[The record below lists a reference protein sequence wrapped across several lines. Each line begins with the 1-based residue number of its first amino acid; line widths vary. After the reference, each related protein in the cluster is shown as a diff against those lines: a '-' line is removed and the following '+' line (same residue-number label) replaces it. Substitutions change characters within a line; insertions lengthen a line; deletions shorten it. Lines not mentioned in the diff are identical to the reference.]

1 MIQEQPFKSSAVTL
15 DCFRYNNSQRGE
27 ELQEEICTRIA
38 VPELAITDLFE
49 DAFRP
54 IARDCANIEVMIRLQ
69 KALRSIL
76 KLIMVA

>member
-1 MIQEQPFKSSAVTL
+1 LFSL
-15 DCFRYNNSQRGE
+15 YNNSQRGE

-38 VPELAITDLFE
+38 VPELAITDLF

-54 IARDCANIEVMIRLQ
+54 IARDYANIEVMIRLQ
-69 KALRSIL
+69 KHYDRFL

>member
-15 DCFRYNNSQRGE
+15 DCFRYITILKGE
-27 ELQEEICTRIA
+27 ELQEEICTR

-54 IARDCANIEVMIRLQ
+54 IARDGAANIEVMIRLQ
-69 KALRSIL
+69 KHYDRFL

>member
-15 DCFRYNNSQRGE
+15 DCFRYINSQRE

-54 IARDCANIEVMIRLQ
+54 IARDGAANIEVMIRLQ
-69 KALRSIL
+69 KHYDRFL